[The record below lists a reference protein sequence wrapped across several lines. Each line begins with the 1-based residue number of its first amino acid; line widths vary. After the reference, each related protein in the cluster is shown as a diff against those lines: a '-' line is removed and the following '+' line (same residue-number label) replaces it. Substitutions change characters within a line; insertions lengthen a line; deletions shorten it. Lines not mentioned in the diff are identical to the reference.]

1 MSGEK
6 ELRES
11 LFCCPVCG
19 GPLRDGGRALR
30 CPAGHSFD
38 RAAQGYINLL
48 PANKKHSA
56 VPGDGKGMVAA
67 RRAFLEAGWYA
78 PFSEALG
85 RIASACLEEVQ
96 APVVLDAG
104 CGEGYYTGRLAQV
117 LGPRARIAAF
127 DISKEAVRLAA
138 QRYKGVEFAVAG
150 VFAIPMADGAADCL
164 IDIFAPMAQAEFLR
178 VLRPGGFLLYAVP
191 GPRHLFGLKR
201 VLYEQPYENPVRQTD
216 YPGFCFCRRVPVSG
230 SIALSGGAEI
240 RALFAMTPYY
250 WKTPRGGAEKLEQLN
265 TLQTEIEFDF
275 LIYQKKKEP

>member
-1 MSGEK
+1 
-6 ELRES
+6 
-11 LFCCPVCG
+11 
-19 GPLRDGGRALR
+19 
-30 CPAGHSFD
+30 
-38 RAAQGYINLL
+38 
-48 PANKKHSA
+48 
-56 VPGDGKGMVAA
+56 MVTA

-164 IDIFAPMAQAEFLR
+164 VDIFAPMAQAEFLR

-191 GPRHLFGLKR
+191 GRA
-201 VLYEQPYENPVRQTD
+201 TS
-216 YPGFCFCRRVPVSG
+216 SG
-230 SIALSGGAEI
+230 SNASSMSSPMKTRCGRRTIPAFAFAAACRCREASPSPAARRSG
-240 RALFAMTPYY
+240 RFSP
-250 WKTPRGGAEKLEQLN
+250 
-265 TLQTEIEFDF
+265 
-275 LIYQKKKEP
+275 